1 MDMNLVVSM
10 RHHFVNLENEKG
22 EGSSHLLDLIESIE
36 DLEQGSAVKCG
47 RTHPA
52 VSWLVRPV
60 DEWGK
65 LDLTPE
71 GFSCD
76 EMVQAR
82 LDIRVSGFHSGLLE
96 STQARLP

>member
-1 MDMNLVVSM
+1 
-10 RHHFVNLENEKG
+10 LENEKG
-22 EGSSHLLDLIESIE
+22 EGSLHLLDLIESIE

-82 LDIRVSGFHSGLLE
+82 LEMRISGFHSGLLE